1 MEFPINQYLANLSGQ
16 ARGVECPSQGTFLEM
31 GTVPINAANM
41 ARKERCLGEECLV
54 KTKHSAK
61 E

>member
-1 MEFPINQYLANLSGQ
+1 MEFPTNRYLAYLSSQ

-31 GTVPINAANM
+31 GTVPINAASM
-41 ARKERCLGEECLV
+41 ARKEWCLGEACLV
-54 KTKHSAK
+54 KAKHSTK